1 MKPSLI
7 LLLALLTGC
16 NAEAP
21 STQGVLDRERFTE
34 VLVGM
39 TLLEAR
45 MSQSMLV
52 APANLPP
59 MGSYYNELFVEHGT
73 DSAAFKYS
81 FDHYAERP
89 EEMKA
94 IYDEVVERLRRMKDE
109 WPQPAVANDTTL
121 ATDSSSVRN

>member
-16 NAEAP
+16 YAEAP
-21 STQGVLDRERFTE
+21 STKGVIERERFTE

-45 MSQSMLV
+45 MSQSMLL
-52 APANLPP
+52 APANAPP
-59 MGSYYNELFVEHGT
+59 MGSYYNELFAEHGT
-73 DSAAFKYS
+73 DSAAFKHS